1 MLKVLFVCAG
11 NICRS
16 PTAEA
21 VFRTLVDRAGLSEQ
35 FEIDSAGTESFHV
48 GEIADRRARECAAER
63 GYDLSTHRARQIQS
77 SDFGHYDWILA
88 MDWNNINELKHV
100 APAGFEN
107 KPQLLMRFSTSYDV
121 AVVPDPYYGNTD
133 GFKKVLLYCE
143 DACHGLLAYLIN
155 QSGLHSKTL

>member
-21 VFRTLVDRAGLSEQ
+21 VFKTLVARAGLTEQ

-48 GEIADRRARECAAER
+48 GEGADRRARECAAKR
-63 GYDLSTHRARQIQS
+63 GYDLSAHRARQIRAE
-77 SDFGHYDWILA
+77 DFEHYDWIIA
-88 MDWNNINELKHV
+88 MDWDNIRELKRM
-100 APAGFEN
+100 APKKFEN
-107 KPQLLMRFSTSYDV
+107 KPTLLMRFSTSYDV
-121 AVVPDPYYGNTD
+121 SVVPDPYYGNSD

-143 DACHGLLAYLIN
+143 DACHGLLSFLNNRAIPN
-155 QSGLHSKTL
+155 KTL

>member
-21 VFRTLVDRAGLSEQ
+21 VFRKLVDRAGLTEE

-48 GEIADRRARECAAER
+48 GEGADRRAIECATAR
-63 GYDLSTHRARQIQS
+63 GYDLSKHIAHQIS
-77 SDFGHYDWILA
+77 ASDFERYDRILA
-88 MDWNNINELKHV
+88 MDWNNINELKRM
-100 APAGFEN
+100 APAAYSQ
-107 KPQLLMRFSTSYDV
+107 KPELLMRYSTSYDV
-121 AVVPDPYYGNTD
+121 SIVPDPYYGNSD

-143 DACHGLLAYLIN
+143 DACHGLLSTLVN
-155 QSGLHSKTL
+155 QNGLHAKTL

>member
-21 VFRTLVDRAGLSEQ
+21 VFRKLVDRAGLTEE

-48 GEIADRRARECAAER
+48 GEGADRRAIECATTR
-63 GYDLSTHRARQIQS
+63 GYDLSKHIARQIS
-77 SDFGHYDWILA
+77 ASDFERYDRILA
-88 MDWNNINELKHV
+88 MDWNNINELKRM
-100 APAGFEN
+100 APAAYSQKLE
-107 KPQLLMRFSTSYDV
+107 LLMRYSTSYDV
-121 AVVPDPYYGNTD
+121 SIVPDPYYGNSD

-143 DACHGLLAYLIN
+143 DACHGLLSTLVN
-155 QSGLHSKTL
+155 QNGLHAKTL

>member
-21 VFRTLVDRAGLSEQ
+21 VFRKLVDRAGLTEE

-48 GEIADRRARECAAER
+48 GEGADRRAIECATVR
-63 GYDLSTHRARQIQS
+63 GYDLSKHIARQIS
-77 SDFGHYDWILA
+77 ASDFERYDRILA
-88 MDWNNINELKHV
+88 MDWNNINELKRM
-100 APAGFEN
+100 APAAYSQ
-107 KPQLLMRFSTSYDV
+107 KPELLMRYSTSYDV
-121 AVVPDPYYGNTD
+121 SIVPDPYYGNSD

-143 DACHGLLAYLIN
+143 DACHGLLSTLVN
-155 QSGLHSKTL
+155 QNGLHAKTL